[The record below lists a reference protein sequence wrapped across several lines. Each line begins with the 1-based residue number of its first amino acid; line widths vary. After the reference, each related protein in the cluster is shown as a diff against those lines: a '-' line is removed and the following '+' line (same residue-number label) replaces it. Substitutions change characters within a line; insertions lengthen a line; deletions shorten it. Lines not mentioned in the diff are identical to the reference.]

1 MPSNSG
7 SILRSTPLV
16 HLSQALK
23 VKFLVRALG
32 GLFLALI
39 TLALIGVG
47 VWRFQSA
54 VPDRSGN
61 RVKPVQERTYNVGV
75 ATLETQT
82 VVPVVT
88 AFGQVSAARMLEI
101 RAAEAGPIVEISPNF
116 RNGVRVSKD
125 ELLFQV
131 DPTDFKQQLMDA
143 NVTLTQSR
151 ADSKE
156 ARDTLPL
163 SQAEVKNARRQVN
176 LRQADLKRK
185 AGLQG
190 KGFVAQGAID
200 EARIA
205 VTVAQQ
211 SLNAKRMA
219 EIAARA
225 RIRARDLAVQR
236 AKIAVNNA
244 ERSLTDTSYRAPFSG
259 PLTQVSAN
267 LGKRLS
273 PNEKLGVLIDSNS
286 LEVSFTVTDAAFGRL
301 IADESTGALKPLK
314 VIAELTLGERIVTV
328 SGELD
333 RAASVTDLT
342 SGGREVFAR
351 IATDQNVPIRPGD
364 FVTVRI
370 AESALE
376 NVVSIPASAATNSG
390 EILLLT
396 DEDRLESHQA
406 QIVRRQDESII
417 VNNVPVGREF
427 VTVRQPFL
435 ATGVK
440 VRALRQG
447 EKPKLEPNAVELT
460 AERRDRLV
468 KFISSRKRLPQEMR
482 ERILKALG
490 QPKVATKMVDRI
502 EARMKQMESS
512 GGATR

>member
-1 MPSNSG
+1 M
-7 SILRSTPLV
+7 
-16 HLSQALK
+16 
-23 VKFLVRALG
+23 KFLTRALS
-32 GLFLALI
+32 GLILALI

-54 VPDRSGN
+54 VPDKTAN
-61 RVKPVQERTYNVGV
+61 RAKPVQERTYNVDV
-75 ATLETQT
+75 ATLKTES
-82 VVPVVT
+82 VAPVIT

-101 RAAEAGPIVEISPNF
+101 RATDAGPIVEISPNF
-116 RNGVRVSKD
+116 RNGVTVSAD
-125 ELLFQV
+125 ELLFQI
-131 DPTDFKQQLMDA
+131 DPTDFSQRVMDA
-143 NVTLTQSR
+143 KVALTQSR
-151 ADSKE
+151 ADSRE

-163 SQAEVKNARRQVN
+163 SQAEVKNAKRQVI

-185 AGLQG
+185 AGLKGQ
-190 KGFVAQGAID
+190 GFVAQGSLD

-236 AKIAVNNA
+236 AEIAVANA
-244 ERSLTDTSYRAPFSG
+244 EKSLKDTSYRAPFSG

-267 LGKRLS
+267 LGKRLL
-273 PNEKLGVLIDSNS
+273 PNEKLGVLIDPNS
-286 LEVSFTVTDAAFGRL
+286 LEVSFTVTDEAFGRL
-301 IADESTGALKPLK
+301 IADQSGALKPLK
-314 VIAELTLGERIVTV
+314 VVAMLTLGERTVTV

-351 IATDQNVPIRPGD
+351 ITPDQGAPIRPGD

-370 AESALE
+370 AEAALD

-390 EILLLT
+390 EILLLA
-396 DEDRLESHQA
+396 DADRLESHQA
-406 QIVRRQDESII
+406 RIVRRQDESII
-417 VNNVPVGREF
+417 VRDVPLGREY

-435 ATGVK
+435 AAGIK
-440 VRALRQG
+440 VRPLRQG
-447 EKPKLEPNAVELT
+447 EKPTLKPNAIELT

-468 KFISSRKRLPQEMR
+468 KFISSRKRLPPDMR
-482 ERILKALG
+482 DRILKALER
-490 QPKVATKMVDRI
+490 PKVPTKMVDRI
-502 EARMKQMESS
+502 EARMKKAQPS
-512 GGATR
+512 GGASQ